1 MKTRNLIL
9 ASLILGLP
17 TTYGKAS
24 TITGET
30 PATGIIGTQ
39 GVSASA
45 IKGTWAFSEA
55 VLAFK
60 SQEQEASLGSSA
72 PVTKAQTYLQK
83 GLEKAGISSGK
94 VSFTFN
100 DNGTLAVTVGDKT
113 FNGTYTLEGSNIS
126 ITGIGKSTTAN
137 ISLTGGKLQL
147 AMPAD
152 KLIALTQSVSAT
164 ATQASTTLSTVAG
177 LLNSLQGTYVGL
189 VLTK

>member
-1 MKTRNLIL
+1 MIM
-9 ASLILGLP
+9 ASIICGLP
-17 TTYGKAS
+17 TAYGQAS
-24 TITGET
+24 NIVEAS
-30 PATGIIGTQ
+30 ATSIIGTQ
-39 GVSASA
+39 SVSASA
-45 IKGTWAFSEA
+45 IKGTWTFSEA

-60 SQEQEASLGSSA
+60 SQDQESSLSSSA

-83 GLEKAGISSGK
+83 GLDKAGITAGK
-94 VSFTFN
+94 MSFTFN
-100 DNGTLAVTVGDKT
+100 DDGSLSISTNGKT
-113 FNGTYTLEGSNIS
+113 YSGTYSIDGSNIT

-137 ISLTGGKLQL
+137 ISIKGNKLQL